1 MVITRRIKVLAPRD
15 NRAHKYSHGTVAVIA
30 GSNEYPGAA
39 VLNVGGARR
48 GGAGYIQYL
57 DLNELPTDLVLQ
69 AYPDVIKRGLKN
81 LEADAWVIGSGA
93 PELPRRF
100 TMPRSTYLVLDA
112 ASILLVRDTRSVFTV
127 ITPHEGEF
135 KALGYSVTSA
145 EDRVM
150 LAKQAAQD
158 LNVYVLLK
166 GPRTVIASPT
176 GAVIEDDSG
185 GPELATAGTGDV
197 LAGFLASMLASWK
210 PSSENEMLAVLEKAV
225 RAHGLAGK
233 RAQKKYRPMTA
244 LDLLNELP
252 KVIS

>member
-1 MVITRRIKVLAPRD
+1 VITRRIKVLNERSLD
-15 NRAHKYSHGTVAVIA
+15 AHKYSHGTVAVIA
-30 GSNEYPGAA
+30 GSDQYPGAA
-39 VLNVGGARR
+39 VLTVGGARR

-57 DLNELPTDLVLQ
+57 DLNERPTDLVLQ
-69 AYPDVIKRGLKN
+69 TYPDVIKRGLKN

-100 TMPRSTYLVLDA
+100 TMPSSSYLVLDA

-135 KALGYSVTSA
+135 KALGYAVTRS

-166 GPRTVIASPT
+166 GPRTVIASPI
-176 GAVIEDDSG
+176 GKVVEVRAG

-210 PSSENEMLAVLEKAV
+210 PSSENEMLEVLEKAV

-233 RAQKKYRPMTA
+233 RAEKNYPPMTA

>member
-1 MVITRRIKVLAPRD
+1 MITRRIKVLNERSLD
-15 NRAHKYSHGTVAVIA
+15 AHKYSHGTVAVIA
-30 GSNEYPGAA
+30 GSDQYPGAA
-39 VLNVGGARR
+39 VLTVGGARR

-57 DLNELPTDLVLQ
+57 DLNERPTDLVLQ
-69 AYPDVIKRGLKN
+69 TYPDVIKRGLKN
-81 LEADAWVIGSGA
+81 LEADAWVIGSGE

-100 TMPRSTYLVLDA
+100 TMPSSSYLVLDA

-135 KALGYSVTSA
+135 KALGYSVTRS

-166 GPRTVIASPT
+166 GPRTVIASPI
-176 GAVIEDDSG
+176 GEVVEVRAG

-210 PSSENEMLAVLEKAV
+210 PSSENEMLEVLEKAV

-233 RAQKKYRPMTA
+233 RAEKNYRPMTA

>member
-1 MVITRRIKVLAPRD
+1 MITRRIKVLNERSLD
-15 NRAHKYSHGTVAVIA
+15 AHKYSHGTVAVIA
-30 GSNEYPGAA
+30 GSDQYPGAA
-39 VLNVGGARR
+39 VLTVGGARR

-57 DLNELPTDLVLQ
+57 DLNERPTDLVLQ
-69 AYPDVIKRGLKN
+69 TYPDVIKRGLKN
-81 LEADAWVIGSGA
+81 LEADAWVIGSGE

-100 TMPRSTYLVLDA
+100 TMPSSSYLVLDA

-135 KALGYSVTSA
+135 KALGYAVTRS

-166 GPRTVIASPT
+166 GPRTVIASPI
-176 GAVIEDDSG
+176 GEVVEVRAG

-210 PSSENEMLAVLEKAV
+210 PSSENEMLEVLEKAV

-233 RAQKKYRPMTA
+233 RAEKNYRPMTA

>member
-1 MVITRRIKVLAPRD
+1 MITRRIKVLNERSLD
-15 NRAHKYSHGTVAVIA
+15 AHKYSHGTVAVIA
-30 GSNEYPGAA
+30 GSDQYPGAA
-39 VLNVGGARR
+39 VLTVGGARR

-57 DLNELPTDLVLQ
+57 DLNERPTDLVLQ
-69 AYPDVIKRGLKN
+69 TYPDVIKRGLKN
-81 LEADAWVIGSGA
+81 LEADAWVIGSGE

-100 TMPRSTYLVLDA
+100 TMPSSSYLVLDA

-135 KALGYSVTSA
+135 KALGYAVTRS

-166 GPRTVIASPT
+166 GPRTVIASPR

-210 PSSENEMLAVLEKAV
+210 PSSENEMLEVLEKAV

-233 RAQKKYRPMTA
+233 RAEKNYRPMTA

>member
-1 MVITRRIKVLAPRD
+1 MITRRIKVLNERSLD
-15 NRAHKYSHGTVAVIA
+15 AHKYSHGTVAVIA
-30 GSNEYPGAA
+30 GSDQYPGAA
-39 VLNVGGARR
+39 VLTVGGARR

-57 DLNELPTDLVLQ
+57 DLNERPTDLVLQ
-69 AYPDVIKRGLKN
+69 TYPDVIKRGLKN
-81 LEADAWVIGSGA
+81 LEADAWVIGSGE

-100 TMPRSTYLVLDA
+100 TMPSSSYLVLDA

-135 KALGYSVTSA
+135 KALGYAVTRS

-210 PSSENEMLAVLEKAV
+210 PSSENEMLEVLEKAV

-233 RAQKKYRPMTA
+233 RAEKNYRPMTA